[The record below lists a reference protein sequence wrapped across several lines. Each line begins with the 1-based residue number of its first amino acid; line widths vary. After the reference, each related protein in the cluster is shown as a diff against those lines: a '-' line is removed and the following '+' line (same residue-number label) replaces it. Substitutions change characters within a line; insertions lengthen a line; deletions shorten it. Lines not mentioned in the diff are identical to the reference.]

1 MGACWTHE
9 GSAYTTKDTTKIP
22 YYPSRGLG
30 KQFEMFKRECSVPT
44 ERTTSSHGPLGIKNT
59 KGEPEAQKAPSLGQ
73 LGFPRRGRGIRI
85 KAIRGEKIWR
95 LRMRAKLQTGCVI

>member
-1 MGACWTHE
+1 M
-9 GSAYTTKDTTKIP
+9 
-22 YYPSRGLG
+22 
-30 KQFEMFKRECSVPT
+30 QFEMLKRDGYVPT
-44 ERTTSSHGPLGIKNT
+44 ERMTSSHGPLGIKNT
-59 KGEPEAQKAPSLGQ
+59 KDEHEAQKAPSRGQ